1 LDRKPDISFLVSA
14 CEIIGKNLQV
24 DALVINESTS
34 FPGTLRNIIS
44 KRINEISKKEH
55 LYAVS
60 PERVDPGNID
70 WKIENTPRL
79 ISGLTDEATR
89 KARLFYESFCENIIE
104 VSTPEVAEAAKLF
117 ENTFRQVNIA
127 LVNELALI
135 SNSFG
140 ISVREVLDAADTKPY
155 GFMKFNPGLG
165 VGGHCI
171 PVDPS
176 YLAFAARNSGSE
188 AAFIELA
195 NKVNLKMPE
204 NIVKRIKLEN
214 HGALKGKK
222 ILVCGI
228 SYKPDVS
235 DVRESPSIE
244 LISLLKAEGA
254 DVSWHDPV
262 VATYD
267 NRTSFAIS
275 DSKFDV
281 TILAIRHK
289 GMNLDLIAN
298 SAEYVFDCLGLIPS
312 AVQL

>member
-1 LDRKPDISFLVSA
+1 MKKVVVMGQGYVGLPIALSAAKSGFHVIGFDTNREIVEKLNTGISHIADIQDSFLLSFLENGCYTATSNPAELSDAEIIVIAVPTPLDLDRKPDISFLVSA
-14 CEIIGKNLQV
+14 SEIIGKNLQV

-60 PERVDPGNID
+60 PERVDPG
-70 WKIENTPRL
+70 
-79 ISGLTDEATR
+79 
-89 KARLFYESFCENIIE
+89 
-104 VSTPEVAEAAKLF
+104 
-117 ENTFRQVNIA
+117 
-127 LVNELALI
+127 
-135 SNSFG
+135 
-140 ISVREVLDAADTKPY
+140 
-155 GFMKFNPGLG
+155 
-165 VGGHCI
+165 
-171 PVDPS
+171 
-176 YLAFAARNSGSE
+176 
-188 AAFIELA
+188 
-195 NKVNLKMPE
+195 